1 MYCDSRTR
9 QVPSITDSEF
19 GAAKLDINSY
29 AGQNPALG
37 DTLNSGRD
45 AFYTLEDF
53 NNGKWHVL
61 KGP

>member
-1 MYCDSRTR
+1 M
-9 QVPSITDSEF
+9 PSITDSEF